1 MGRAD
6 ELFVVA
12 IVVVERA
19 AEVSGVGAA
28 AVLLRSSTVAVG
40 KVTGRREAGAL
51 RCTRVWR
58 VLFGQRGE
66 ALARA
71 MGDGGVVREV
81 SDGRVGR
88 CFCRLLVSRLLVH
101 VGIAV
106 IVLLFS
112 LLLPH
117 RLIVGWRRVG
127 LAVTVIIF
135 IVVVVIVPWGP
146 AGTPHH
152 CAR

>member
-51 RCTRVWR
+51 PFC
-58 VLFGQRGE
+58 
-66 ALARA
+66 
-71 MGDGGVVREV
+71 VVA
-81 SDGRVGR
+81 SAQVGR
-88 CFCRLLVSRLLVH
+88 RVAARWPCGYGRYL
-101 VGIAV
+101 
-106 IVLLFS
+106 
-112 LLLPH
+112 H
-117 RLIVGWRRVG
+117 RRRRHYALG
-127 LAVTVIIF
+127 
-135 IVVVVIVPWGP
+135 
-146 AGTPHH
+146 
-152 CAR
+152 AR